1 MYKGSI
7 SVGPFISIITATR
20 NAAAVLPQLLDSLVA
35 QTYAD
40 FEVIVQDALSS
51 DNTRAITIAYTS
63 RLSAIHFASEQ
74 DAGIYDAWNK
84 ALSRARGEW
93 CLFLGAD
100 DRLYAPDVL
109 QAAVDVLMTIPDTI
123 DYFATSLVLTLPS
136 GEPVEEWH
144 PLENPLAALPV
155 CMPLPHPALFYRRRL
170 FNARTFDISLQISG
184 DYAFIAQTLT
194 ENNVRTSKQLTA
206 CMSVGGVSGSLD
218 TMLRSEMELLRVSRR
233 YFPRAVP
240 WKLFA
245 RICRSALCQTL
256 SYIAGE
262 QAGRAFADYV
272 RRVQGKPPLW
282 ARLAAPS
289 CACSTLPAQPHVS
302 LVVTVIGRTEPL
314 MTLFSSLQK
323 QSYINFSIVLVD
335 QNPPHVLA
343 DVCVSF
349 PELSIKHLHTTPSGV
364 SHARNVGL
372 QHAQGDIIA
381 FPDDDCWYE
390 PDTLAAVVEFFRE
403 HPCYA
408 GVLGRWMEMP
418 PKYCT
423 ASELKPL
430 TRLSAFTG
438 SETYTQFY
446 RRDVIQAVGD
456 FDVQMGPGTG
466 LAWGC
471 GEDTD
476 YVLRAIKLGFC
487 VGRTATIRVHHPRPL
502 LQGALTPHLLQ
513 KHTAY
518 ALGRMYLLKKHAF
531 PLWFKV
537 LNVLYPLALLPLDT
551 LRQGRA
557 AARYRWAM
565 FMGRLRGLFL

>member
-1 MYKGSI
+1 MHFSLL
-7 SVGPFISIITATR
+7 VATMGR
-20 NAAAVLPQLLDSLVA
+20 TVEFGRLLDSLC
-35 QTYAD
+35 Q
-40 FEVIVQDALSS
+40 
-51 DNTRAITIAYTS
+51 
-63 RLSAIHFASEQ
+63 
-74 DAGIYDAWNK
+74 
-84 ALSRARGEW
+84 
-93 CLFLGAD
+93 
-100 DRLYAPDVL
+100 
-109 QAAVDVLMTIPDTI
+109 
-123 DYFATSLVLTLPS
+123 
-136 GEPVEEWH
+136 
-144 PLENPLAALPV
+144 
-155 CMPLPHPALFYRRRL
+155 
-170 FNARTFDISLQISG
+170 
-184 DYAFIAQTLT
+184 QTLQ
-194 ENNVRTSKQLTA
+194 NYHV
-206 CMSVGGVSGSLD
+206 
-218 TMLRSEMELLRVSRR
+218 
-233 YFPRAVP
+233 
-240 WKLFA
+240 
-245 RICRSALCQTL
+245 
-256 SYIAGE
+256 YIA
-262 QAGRAFADYV
+262 
-272 RRVQGKPPLW
+272 
-282 ARLAAPS
+282 
-289 CACSTLPAQPHVS
+289 
-302 LVVTVIGRTEPL
+302 
-314 MTLFSSLQK
+314 
-323 QSYINFSIVLVD
+323 D
-335 QNPPHVLA
+335 QNPQGFLDAVLQPYTG
-343 DVCVSF
+343 VIPITVVSI
-349 PELSIKHLHTTPSGV
+349 PACGV
-364 SHARNVGL
+364 SAARNAL
-372 QHAQGDIIA
+372 LPLAQGDIIA

-390 PDTLAAVVEFFRE
+390 PDTLAAAVDFFRE

-423 ASELKPL
+423 AGELKPL
-430 TRLSAFTG
+430 TRLSVFTG

>member
-1 MYKGSI
+1 MPLI
-7 SVGPFISIITATR
+7 SVITATY
-20 NAAAVLPQLLDSLVA
+20 NAQETLPRLLDSLVA
-35 QTYAD
+35 QTFAD
-40 FEVIVQDALSS
+40 FELIIQDGLSS
-51 DNTRAITIAYTS
+51 DTTEAIVTAYMPRIRAV
-63 RLSAIHFASEQ
+63 RFASEQ
-74 DAGIYDAWNK
+74 DHGIYDAWNK
-84 ALSRARGEW
+84 ALQHVQSEW
-93 CLFLGAD
+93 VLFLGAD
-100 DRLYAPDVL
+100 DFLVSPDALMLVAQELQQLPDRVLFFASPVHLVL
-109 QAAVDVLMTIPDTI
+109 QDGSFLETVFPSKDIACE
-123 DYFATSLVLTLPS
+123 LPQ
-136 GEPVEEWH
+136 GM
-144 PLENPLAALPV
+144 
-155 CMPLPHPALFYRRRL
+155 CLPHQGLYHRRVLFGREM
-170 FNARTFDISLQISG
+170 FNDSYKIAG
-184 DYAFIAQTLT
+184 DYAFIC
-194 ENNVRTSKQLTA
+194 RTICPESIAYGDISYVYMT
-206 CMSVGGVSGSLD
+206 VGGVSANMDSMLHREKEFLAISRTSFPGNFPWKIYAR
-218 TMLRSEMELLRVSRR
+218 MLRCLLFVSIKNIFGRQ
-233 YFPRAVP
+233 
-240 WKLFA
+240 
-245 RICRSALCQTL
+245 STL
-256 SYIAGE
+256 Y
-262 QAGRAFADYV
+262 FADSI

-314 MTLFSSLQK
+314 MTLLSSLQK

-390 PDTLAAVVEFFRE
+390 SDALAAAVDFFRE

-423 ASELKPL
+423 AGELKPL

-487 VGRTATIRVHHPRPL
+487 MGRAATIRVHHPRPL

-537 LNVLYPLALLPLDT
+537 LNVLYPLALLPLDA
-551 LRQGRA
+551 LRQGRVA
-557 AARYRWAM
+557 AKYRWTM
-565 FMGRLRGLFL
+565 FKGRLRGLFL